1 MVSERHY
8 KTFRDTERL
17 WYRLKN
23 SDWHFGKRLCSYFT
37 SWDVFVCLIFVLFFF
52 AREIFQ
58 PVVVENS
65 FVHILIKF
73 SKLLRNK
80 NERLKARQLAM
91 VALMR
96 YIDSDLIMHFKI
108 IAYIR
113 YLPKLT
119 GVTKIRGNCILT
131 GKGNPHI
138 KLKSMVKLL
147 SDDGLKHKT

>member
-1 MVSERHY
+1 M
-8 KTFRDTERL
+8 
-17 WYRLKN
+17 
-23 SDWHFGKRLCSYFT
+23 CSYFT
-37 SWDVFVCLIFVLFFF
+37 SWDVFVCLISVLFCS
-52 AREIFQ
+52 AREIFR

-65 FVHILIKF
+65 FLHILIKF

-138 KLKSMVKLL
+138 KSMVKLL
-147 SDDGLKHKT
+147 SDDGLKHET